1 MHILVL
7 SAYHAASH
15 DYWLQGLQ
23 KALPEHCWDT
33 LTLPPRYFNWR
44 IRGNPLSWYS
54 EGRPELETPYD
65 LIIATSTVDVASL
78 RGLIPAWR
86 NTRWVVYFHEN
97 QFAYPPSPEGN
108 VRQQVEPQMVNLYAA
123 LSADALWFNSRF
135 NLDSLIDGCEAL
147 CRKLPDRVPSAGWFH
162 GLREKALVLPVPLQE
177 QNGSPPRAEGLR
189 GSVLRV
195 VWNHRWEYDKGV
207 DRLLA
212 LVNELNRRV
221 LPVRLTLLGQR
232 FRSVP
237 QAMTD
242 LLALPAG
249 AVVVECPD
257 FIENREQYLA
267 LLGEQDVVLSTSLHD
282 FQGLSIMEAVQAGCA
297 PLLPDRLCYPDFFDA
312 QYRYSSFP
320 NDIEAESKALADRL
334 QVWIERG
341 LPNVPDLSGL
351 VWSAQATRYRAAIA
365 HALGNNLPREPVS

>member
-15 DYWLQGLQ
+15 DYWLQGLL

-44 IRGNPLSWYS
+44 IRGNPLSWCG

-86 NTRWVVYFHEN
+86 NSRWVVYFHEN
-97 QFAYPPSPEGN
+97 QFAYPPSPEGSA
-108 VRQQVEPQMVNLYAA
+108 RQQVEPQMVNLYAA
-123 LSADALWFNSRF
+123 LAADALWFNSRF

-147 CRKLPDRVPSAGWFH
+147 CRKLPDHVPAVGWFH
-162 GLREKALVLPVPLQE
+162 RLREKALVLPVPLQE
-177 QNGSPPRAEGLR
+177 QTGSQSCTEVLT
-189 GSVLRV
+189 GSLLRV

-212 LVNELNRRV
+212 LVKALNRRG

-237 QAMTD
+237 QAMRD

-249 AVVVECPD
+249 AVVVQCPD
-257 FIENREQYLA
+257 FIEDRDQYVA
-267 LLGEQDVVLSTSLHD
+267 LLGQHNVVLSTSLHD
-282 FQGLSIMEAVQAGCA
+282 FQGLSIMEAAQAGCV

-312 QYRYSSFP
+312 QYRYRSFP

-334 QVWIERG
+334 QAWTERG
-341 LPNVPDLSGL
+341 LPPAPDLSGFG
-351 VWSAQATRYRAAIA
+351 WSSQAARYRKALG
-365 HALGNNLPREPVS
+365 HAVGNNLP

>member
-15 DYWLQGLQ
+15 DYWQSGLLT
-23 KALPEHCWDT
+23 ALPEHRWDT

-54 EGRPELETPYD
+54 EDRPELKTQYD
-65 LIIATSTVDVASL
+65 LIIATSTVDVATL

-108 VRQQVEPQMVNLYAA
+108 VHQQVEPQMVNLYAA
-123 LSADALWFNSRF
+123 LAADALWFNSSF
-135 NLDSLIDGCEAL
+135 NLDSLIEGCEAL
-147 CRKLPDRVPSAGWFH
+147 CRKLPDRVPAGGWFQH
-162 GLREKALVLPVPLQE
+162 LREKAQVLPVPLQE
-177 QNGSPPRAEGLR
+177 NKRPQPRADVVPA
-189 GSVLRV
+189 SKLRV

-212 LVNELNRRV
+212 LVKELNRRA
-221 LPVRLTLLGQR
+221 LPARLTLLGQR
-232 FRSVP
+232 FRNLP
-237 QAMTD
+237 PAMTE

-249 AVVVECPD
+249 SVVVECPD
-257 FIENREQYLA
+257 FIEDRAPYLD
-267 LLGEQDVVLSTSLHD
+267 LLSQQDVVLSTSLHD
-282 FQGLSIMEAVQAGCA
+282 FQGLSIMEAVQAGCV

-312 QYRYSSFP
+312 QYRYSSLP

-334 QVWIERG
+334 QVWGERG

-351 VWSAQATRYRAAIA
+351 AWRAQATRYRAAIA
-365 HALGNNLPREPVS
+365 HALGNNLP